1 MNREDYRFNRT
12 FIVAKT
18 YIERRSWSVH
28 SVAISFPNQSRS
40 YDAIRK
46 VVLFWGYDGVMEKAF
61 SIPVDA
67 LMKIRMLLKHDEA
80 GLLQIFDANRDLIYQ
95 AASKAYSRKSNGPFN
110 LTAANF

>member
-1 MNREDYRFNRT
+1 MR
-12 FIVAKT
+12 A
-18 YIERRSWSVH
+18 WSIF
-28 SVAISFPNQSRS
+28 SVALNFPNQSRS

-67 LMKIRMLLKHDEA
+67 LMKIRVLLQHDEA
-80 GLLQIFDANRDLIYQ
+80 GLLQIFDANRDLIYR
-95 AASKAYSRKSNGPFN
+95 AALKAYSRKGNGPFN